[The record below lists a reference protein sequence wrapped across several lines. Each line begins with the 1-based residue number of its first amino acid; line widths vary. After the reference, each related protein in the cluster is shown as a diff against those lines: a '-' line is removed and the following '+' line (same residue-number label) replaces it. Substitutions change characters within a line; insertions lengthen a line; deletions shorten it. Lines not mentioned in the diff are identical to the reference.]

1 MPTLTLTPLA
11 LLDDPECL
19 PVDCAFD
26 AQTLHDVLRG
36 LVLSRRESVMRQVA
50 SMRCMSGEL
59 HESERSMRAADA
71 RARAAEAKAKEAV
84 ARAAIERRLLSQEL
98 ASSELRVVRLAYRL
112 EQEAASAQQY
122 RHAAAQH
129 QQAAAQHQQAAAQHL
144 ATSMRAVAML
154 QEREKQPPPP
164 PVDGEVRTRLLMQLE
179 LEAQRRAA
187 AEESSRV
194 LASALADCALSTK
207 PSATAATDAAAAVPR
222 PSRSTVVEAGIAT
235 LTAKPTLTA
244 ADVAAEATSA
254 RAQHRPLPHAVT
266 SIESASVGAAEAQH
280 SPCPPAASIATASSA
295 DALSGMAK
303 PLSTVTT
310 TPPSAAAIKPQRP
323 PSPQSLFD
331 VTDDGAASTTAGSST
346 NASSVAASSIEAPAT
361 AANAANAVPNV
372 DELRQPASTPARMPA
387 RMPARLPATFQQ
399 IRELHKL
406 TGRNLM
412 DCKQALNEY
421 NCDLEAAVNA
431 LAISTRDAAAVA
443 SEDAPFA
450 GNSVGNSAGAKPAA
464 PAAEPDDDA
473 VAGTGVCDQYRI
485 DLAAASFGQCLC
497 GFPRSAHGVSSF
509 QKKPGAL
516 GNRALSRGCS
526 VTSATAPERVAAA
539 SGRAAVAPGTAA
551 AALGR
556 AAASIERAAAAPE
569 RAAVVPGKVAAG
581 TSPAH
586 RDRRETRGVLHCS
599 PPPRP
604 PVANPNPPMLAL
616 EPATGQPVA
625 PPADLPLPTRVPS
638 SAVSSTSPPLRCG
651 GPERKSALPD
661 VVVPVAAASPRAVG
675 DTSTAAASPP
685 RTRVEAAPPARTP
698 LAATP
703 PALTPVCVMPPVFT
717 PGSTSPA
724 RTALS
729 AFGGAGAECEQSL
742 DCEQSAGMAGADLS
756 TVDALAYPVT
766 AVAAASVQL
775 LATQP
780 RIAPPVEME
789 ASRARAF
796 QARVR
801 ALFTEKVGEGS
812 DANGAAV
819 AALRQAQAEYLMPH
833 DATAAAMAYTPARPR
848 RPPAPPAP
856 ARDELSCAGGGRSL
870 DIDARGSTAVSS
882 VNDLCEGSTAVS
894 LLQRNVRN
902 LSAARVEVA
911 TRRELRLRQ
920 LEASLVKT
928 SPVRPASAASFR
940 DDEGSSGRAST
951 SPTSSP
957 SDPL

>member
-1 MPTLTLTPLA
+1 M
-11 LLDDPECL
+11 
-19 PVDCAFD
+19 
-26 AQTLHDVLRG
+26 
-36 LVLSRRESVMRQVA
+36 A
-50 SMRCMSGEL
+50 S
-59 HESERSMRAADA
+59 
-71 RARAAEAKAKEAV
+71 
-84 ARAAIERRLLSQEL
+84 
-98 ASSELRVVRLAYRL
+98 
-112 EQEAASAQQY
+112 
-122 RHAAAQH
+122 
-129 QQAAAQHQQAAAQHL
+129 
-144 ATSMRAVAML
+144 
-154 QEREKQPPPP
+154 
-164 PVDGEVRTRLLMQLE
+164 
-179 LEAQRRAA
+179 
-187 AEESSRV
+187 
-194 LASALADCALSTK
+194 
-207 PSATAATDAAAAVPR
+207 
-222 PSRSTVVEAGIAT
+222 
-235 LTAKPTLTA
+235 
-244 ADVAAEATSA
+244 
-254 RAQHRPLPHAVT
+254 
-266 SIESASVGAAEAQH
+266 
-280 SPCPPAASIATASSA
+280 
-295 DALSGMAK
+295 
-303 PLSTVTT
+303 
-310 TPPSAAAIKPQRP
+310 PPSAAAIKPQRP

-346 NASSVAASSIEAPAT
+346 NASSVAASSIETPAP

-372 DELRQPASTPARMPA
+372 DELRQPARTPARM
-387 RMPARLPATFQQ
+387 PATFQQ

-443 SEDAPFA
+443 SEGAPFA
-450 GNSVGNSAGAKPAA
+450 GNSAGAKPAA

-616 EPATGQPVA
+616 VPAT
-625 PPADLPLPTRVPS
+625 
-638 SAVSSTSPPLRCG
+638 
-651 GPERKSALPD
+651 
-661 VVVPVAAASPRAVG
+661 
-675 DTSTAAASPP
+675 
-685 RTRVEAAPPARTP
+685 
-698 LAATP
+698 
-703 PALTPVCVMPPVFT
+703 LTPVAVMPPVFT
-717 PGSTSPA
+717 PGSTSPPA

-729 AFGGAGAECEQSL
+729 ALGGVGAECEQSL

>member
-1 MPTLTLTPLA
+1 
-11 LLDDPECL
+11 
-19 PVDCAFD
+19 
-26 AQTLHDVLRG
+26 
-36 LVLSRRESVMRQVA
+36 
-50 SMRCMSGEL
+50 
-59 HESERSMRAADA
+59 
-71 RARAAEAKAKEAV
+71 
-84 ARAAIERRLLSQEL
+84 
-98 ASSELRVVRLAYRL
+98 
-112 EQEAASAQQY
+112 
-122 RHAAAQH
+122 
-129 QQAAAQHQQAAAQHL
+129 
-144 ATSMRAVAML
+144 
-154 QEREKQPPPP
+154 
-164 PVDGEVRTRLLMQLE
+164 
-179 LEAQRRAA
+179 
-187 AEESSRV
+187 
-194 LASALADCALSTK
+194 
-207 PSATAATDAAAAVPR
+207 
-222 PSRSTVVEAGIAT
+222 
-235 LTAKPTLTA
+235 
-244 ADVAAEATSA
+244 
-254 RAQHRPLPHAVT
+254 
-266 SIESASVGAAEAQH
+266 
-280 SPCPPAASIATASSA
+280 
-295 DALSGMAK
+295 
-303 PLSTVTT
+303 
-310 TPPSAAAIKPQRP
+310 
-323 PSPQSLFD
+323 
-331 VTDDGAASTTAGSST
+331 
-346 NASSVAASSIEAPAT
+346 
-361 AANAANAVPNV
+361 
-372 DELRQPASTPARMPA
+372 MPA
-387 RMPARLPATFQQ
+387 RMPATFQQ

-450 GNSVGNSAGAKPAA
+450 GNSAGAKPAA

-616 EPATGQPVA
+616 VPAT
-625 PPADLPLPTRVPS
+625 
-638 SAVSSTSPPLRCG
+638 
-651 GPERKSALPD
+651 
-661 VVVPVAAASPRAVG
+661 
-675 DTSTAAASPP
+675 
-685 RTRVEAAPPARTP
+685 
-698 LAATP
+698 
-703 PALTPVCVMPPVFT
+703 LTPVAVMPPVFT
-717 PGSTSPA
+717 PGSTSPPA
-724 RTALS
+724 RTALA

-789 ASRARAF
+789 AARARAF

-920 LEASLVKT
+920 LEASLIKT